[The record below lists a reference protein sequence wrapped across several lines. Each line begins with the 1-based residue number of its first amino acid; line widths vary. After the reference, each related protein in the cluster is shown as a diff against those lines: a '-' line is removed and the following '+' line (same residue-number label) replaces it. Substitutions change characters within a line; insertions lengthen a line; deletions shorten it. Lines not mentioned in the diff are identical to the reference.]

1 MATNSARSKPR
12 PVSSRLSPKSER
24 RYRGAGIPMAAI
36 RRFARQIAERFDPEK
51 VILFGSY
58 AYGKPHADSDVDIM
72 VVMPARNRTDQAL
85 RIRLAFLPPFPL
97 DLLVRRPSDF
107 PTDPEEVDSFTR
119 DITTKGKVLYEKKD
133 TPLDSESRRRS
144 HRSAAA
150 RQRR

>member
-1 MATNSARSKPR
+1 MATKTDSSKPR
-12 PVSSRLSPKSER
+12 PNRPPKPTKAER
-24 RYRGAGIPMAAI
+24 RYRGAEIPMSAI

-72 VVMPARNRTDQAL
+72 VVMPARNRTDQAV
-85 RIRLAFLPPFPL
+85 RIRLALLPPFPL

-119 DITTKGKVLYEKKD
+119 EVTTKGKVLYEKEN
-133 TPLDSESRRRS
+133 TPLDPESRRRS
-144 HRSAAA
+144 HRGATA